1 MNTYLL
7 TRFYFFLIYSKSKSI
22 FECLQ
27 RSFVLGP
34 RAREAEK
41 KRKLYR
47 LADLKVGKQ
56 TGKIQFMWSMLSG
69 DKCYEDAKKY
79 GKEGGNC

>member
-1 MNTYLL
+1 MNTFLL
-7 TRFYFFLIYSKSKSI
+7 TRFFFLIYSKSKSI
-22 FECLQ
+22 LSAYK

-34 RAREAEK
+34 RARSEK

-47 LADLKVGKQ
+47 LADSKVGKQ

-69 DKCYEDAKKY
+69 DKCYEGAKKY

>member
-7 TRFYFFLIYSKSKSI
+7 TCFFLIYSKSKNI

-34 RAREAEK
+34 RAREVK
-41 KRKLYR
+41 KNETKLYR
-47 LADLKVGKQ
+47 LGDSKVGKQ

-69 DKCYEDAKKY
+69 DKCYEGAKKY
-79 GKEGGNC
+79 GKEGRNY